1 MATSVAH
8 RLQDLKIPVQ
18 FVPLR
23 GMESKE
29 ELVSKLLSIFV
40 DASQVPHM
48 SSSHWLIQFLQQ
60 VQNPFVLILD
70 NADDLL
76 ESEDA
81 KRKQE
86 VFTLIDEILVHCK
99 QIKLLLTTRESL
111 DFFGHSL
118 PIHLEKIN
126 ALDEVSSASLV
137 RLLLPDVSECDL
149 SGIVKECGQVPLAIR
164 LMCCIM
170 REENISLSDLL
181 EERKSLPLIEVLD
194 SETFRDDL
202 RLKCL
207 INTSFKDSPSA
218 REMRSCLW
226 LFSLG
231 GSE

>member
-1 MATSVAH
+1 VAISVAH

-48 SSSHWLIQFLQQ
+48 SSSHWLIQFLRQ

-137 RLLLPDVSECDL
+137 RLLLPDVSEWDL
-149 SGIVKECGQVPLAIR
+149 TGTVKECGQVPLAIR